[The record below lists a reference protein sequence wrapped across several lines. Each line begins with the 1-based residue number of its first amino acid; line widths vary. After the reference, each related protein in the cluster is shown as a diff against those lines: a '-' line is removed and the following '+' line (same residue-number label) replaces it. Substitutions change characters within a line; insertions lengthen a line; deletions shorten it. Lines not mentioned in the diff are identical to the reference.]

1 MIPDALTFAHPW
13 ALLGLLAAAAAA
25 WLLHRRRR
33 SLPRLVL
40 PETRSATGIP
50 PSRWARVWWLPGA
63 LLIGAVALTSLGL
76 AGPRLRA
83 ARRQDLSVEGI
94 DIVVAFDL
102 STSMLAADFRPKDRI
117 TVAKEVLKSFIASRQ
132 NDRIGLVVFA
142 GEAYTQCP
150 LTLDYKVLDSLLDQV
165 RTGVIVD
172 GTAIGNALG
181 TAVIGGMLTATVLA
195 VFFVPVFFV
204 VVRRFASRAKAAEPA
219 LVHAGDL
226 EEVDP
231 GLGVVEPVPPGELA
245 KLRPRH
251 LGHDMME
258 VRLECLPLAGQQRK
272 CQRAGDHAQGVGEPS
287 RQPGD
292 RALDHAKPQVCDHDG
307 SRTGCIGDPGL
318 GVTWSTRQTGRNTSH
333 WSGSWRMIR
342 SKNCTIR
349 SVVTWMS
356 RCVSPVR
363 LTSIGASISAM

>member
-1 MIPDALTFAHPW
+1 MILDALTFAHPW

-63 LLIGAVALTSLGL
+63 LLIGAVAFTSLGL

-102 STSMLAADFRPKDRI
+102 STSMLAADFRPKDRL
-117 TVAKEVLKSFIASRQ
+117 TVAKEVLRSFIASRQ

-181 TAVIGGMLTATVLA
+181 TAVNRLRESDAKSRVVILITDGDNNAGNLSPLQAAGIAKDLGIKVFTILIGKGGRVPYPTGTDLFGRTTYEPVEIDVNPELLQQIAKVTGGAYYAATDKESLEHGLSSVLDSLEKSKIYDA
-195 VFFVPVFFV
+195 GGSTRYDEWYARFFVP
-204 VVRRFASRAKAAEPA
+204 AALFGLIGVA
-219 LVHAGDL
+219 LRGT
-226 EEVDP
+226 
-231 GLGVVEPVPPGELA
+231 
-245 KLRPRH
+245 R
-251 LGHDMME
+251 M
-258 VRLECLPLAGQQRK
+258 
-272 CQRAGDHAQGVGEPS
+272 QGAP
-287 RQPGD
+287 
-292 RALDHAKPQVCDHDG
+292 
-307 SRTGCIGDPGL
+307 
-318 GVTWSTRQTGRNTSH
+318 
-333 WSGSWRMIR
+333 
-342 SKNCTIR
+342 
-349 SVVTWMS
+349 
-356 RCVSPVR
+356 
-363 LTSIGASISAM
+363 